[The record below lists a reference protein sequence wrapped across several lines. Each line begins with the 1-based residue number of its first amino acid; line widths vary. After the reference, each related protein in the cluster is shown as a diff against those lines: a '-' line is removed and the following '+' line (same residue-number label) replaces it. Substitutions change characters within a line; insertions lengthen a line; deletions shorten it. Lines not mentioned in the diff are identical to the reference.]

1 KTHIPPFSR
10 KQTGVLKEWL
20 WETLETLGTEEL
32 KNFKWCL
39 QNVTESRDGFKPI
52 KKSRLE
58 NADRLDTV
66 DLMVQMYDTKTA
78 AVTKK
83 ILKKIKRN
91 EGLLFRGN
99 IKAVPVVLNNNE
111 NESIIEISESDEVS
125 NATILKAILN
135 LEKRVDEQLA
145 DLSVQC
151 KQASTMLASLAKA
164 VQFNSEEVK
173 ECKQKVRELERR
185 NEQLTKDNYDLKERV
200 REQERYKMRWCL
212 RIKGLE
218 EKRDE
223 DPIQENK
230 LTKAERHAMVDLMV
244 QKYEISGAV
253 EVMESVLLKISRN
266 DLVEKLRLLTVD
278 TPI

>member
-1 KTHIPPFSR
+1 MQNWIICLY
-10 KQTGVLKEWL
+10 KQ
-20 WETLETLGTEEL
+20 GTEEL

-66 DLMVQMYDTKTA
+66 DLMVQMYDTETA
-78 AVTKK
+78 EVTKK

-91 EGLLFRGN
+91 EDNIYEKEIKLNSVISNQWQERVKELDSCGNEQPGRVTFPSELLQISTELLEILNDLDDGDFDTFKWHLKSELWKN
-99 IKAVPVVLNNNE
+99 IK
-111 NESIIEISESDEVS
+111 
-125 NATILKAILN
+125 
-135 LEKRVDEQLA
+135 
-145 DLSVQC
+145 
-151 KQASTMLASLAKA
+151 
-164 VQFNSEEVK
+164 
-173 ECKQKVRELERR
+173 
-185 NEQLTKDNYDLKERV
+185 
-200 REQERYKMRWCL
+200 
-212 RIKGLE
+212 
-218 EKRDE
+218 
-223 DPIQENK
+223 PIQENK